1 MDVGIIA
8 TQAFNGLSL
17 FSILLLMALG
27 LAIVFGLMGVI
38 NLAHGEFMMI
48 GAYVTYV
55 TQLFFAHHLKFIFNF
70 YIFIAL
76 ILSFFLTAFIGL
88 LAERFLIQYLYKRP
102 LDTLLATWGLSLI
115 LQQSFRNIF
124 GANNVNVDMP
134 SWLIGSLNISTDFSL
149 PYNRLFIFFL
159 SVLCVIGIFLF
170 LFKTRW
176 GLKIRA
182 VTQNRNMSS
191 ALGINVRRVDSLA
204 FAIGSGLAGIAGCAL
219 TMIGSVGPSTGQN
232 YIVDSFMVVILGGI
246 QSLIGT
252 ILSAFTIA
260 EIQSIGEFFSSS
272 SMAKAITLIAII
284 VLLQIRPKGLFI
296 IRVRS

>member
-1 MDVGIIA
+1 MDTGVLL
-8 TQAFNGLSL
+8 TQVFNGLSL

-27 LAIVFGLMGVI
+27 LAIIFGLMGVI

-48 GAYVTYV
+48 GAYTTYV
-55 TQLFFAHHLKFIFNF
+55 IEIFFSKYVNGAFSM
-70 YIFIAL
+70 YIFVAL
-76 ILSFFLTAFIGL
+76 ISSFFLTAFIGFL
-88 LAERFLIQYLYKRP
+88 TEKTLIQHLYKRP

-134 SWLIGSLNISTDFSL
+134 KWLIGSFAISQDFNL
-149 PYNRLFIFFL
+149 PYNRIFIL
-159 SVLCVIGIFLF
+159 LLAILCVGGITLF

-176 GLKIRA
+176 GLRIRA

-191 ALGINVRRVDSLA
+191 ALGINTRKVDSVA
-204 FAIGSGLAGIAGCAL
+204 FALGSGLAGIAGSAL

-246 QSLIGT
+246 KSLLGT
-252 ILSAFTIA
+252 ILSAFTIG
-260 EIQSIGEFFSSS
+260 EIQSVAEFFSSS
-272 SMAKAITLIAII
+272 SMAKVITLVGII
-284 VLLQIRPKGLFI
+284 ILLQIRPKGLFSM
-296 IRVRS
+296 RVRA